1 MLQEALIFFAAAV
14 VCVPLVRRL
23 GFGSVLGYL
32 LGGVVIGPSGLALVG
47 NVTDIMHFA
56 ELGVVFLLFII
67 GLELQPARLWV
78 LRRPIFTLGGL
89 QMVLT
94 TAVLSTIGYL
104 LGLPVSVALVCGL
117 ILALSSTAFVLQML
131 AERHELTTNHGRSA
145 FAILLLQDLAV
156 IPLLALI
163 PLAGNNLDGRWD
175 VGTLVSGSLALSVV
189 LGFVVLGRYVLRPV
203 LRLAAGSGATE
214 IFTATALLVVI
225 GAAVLMEWAG
235 LSMALGTFLAG
246 VLLADSEYRH
256 ALEADIEPFKG
267 LLLGLFF
274 ISVGMSLDLALLG
287 NAPLQIA
294 ALTALLLAGK
304 GVAIYAAGRLYGLA
318 HTVSRSLA
326 LALPQG
332 GEFAFVLFGV
342 AVSAG
347 VIAGELQDLLI
358 VVVTMSMA
366 ITPLLV
372 QLNARLSGGTGKPE
386 RPYDAIQESNPVII
400 AGFGRFGQIVG
411 RILRSCRIPFT
422 ALESS
427 SAQVDVVRAYGNK
440 VFYGDAARL
449 DLLRSAGA
457 DRARLFVL
465 AVEDAEQSVRI
476 VATLKQHFP
485 NLPILARARNRQH
498 ALALMD
504 LGVTDPVRDTFFSG
518 LWLAEET
525 LTQLGIARE
534 QAVDTVAR
542 FAKHDQALLKRQQA
556 VHHDAAKL
564 RQSALE
570 AATELEELLSRDPAD
585 EQRSPD

>member
-1 MLQEALIFFAAAV
+1 
-14 VCVPLVRRL
+14 
-23 GFGSVLGYL
+23 
-32 LGGVVIGPSGLALVG
+32 
-47 NVTDIMHFA
+47 
-56 ELGVVFLLFII
+56 
-67 GLELQPARLWV
+67 
-78 LRRPIFTLGGL
+78 
-89 QMVLT
+89 
-94 TAVLSTIGYL
+94 
-104 LGLPVSVALVCGL
+104 VCGL

-131 AERHELTTNHGRSA
+131 TERHELTTNHGRSA

-163 PLAGNNLDGRWD
+163 PLAGSNLDGHWD
-175 VGTLVSGSLALSVV
+175 VGTLVRGSLALSVV
-189 LGFVVLGRYVLRPV
+189 VGFVVVGRYALRPV

-225 GAAVLMEWAG
+225 GAAALMEWAG

-274 ISVGMSLDLALLG
+274 ISVGMSLNLALLG
-287 NAPLQIA
+287 NAPLQVA
-294 ALTALLLAGK
+294 MLTALLLAGK
-304 GVAIYAAGRLYGLA
+304 GIAIYAAGRLYGLP

-326 LALPQG
+326 FALPQG
-332 GEFAFVLFGV
+332 GEFAFVLFSV
-342 AVSAG
+342 AVTAG
-347 VIAGELQDLLI
+347 LIAGELQDLLI
-358 VVVTMSMA
+358 VVVTVSMA

-372 QLNARLSGGTGKPE
+372 QLNARLSGGAAKPE

-411 RILRSCRIPFT
+411 RILRSRRIPFT

-427 SAQVDVVRAYGNK
+427 SAQVDVVREYGNK

-449 DLLRSAGA
+449 DLLHSAGA

-465 AVEDAEQSVRI
+465 AVEDSEQSVRI
-476 VATLKQHFP
+476 VETLKQHFP

-518 LWLAEET
+518 LRLAEET
-525 LTQLGIARE
+525 LTRLGVARE
-534 QAVDTVAR
+534 QAVDIVAR

-556 VHHDAAKL
+556 VHHDEAKL

-570 AATELEELLSRDPAD
+570 AGRELEELLSRDPAGD
-585 EQRSPD
+585 RRPPD

>member
-1 MLQEALIFFAAAV
+1 MLHEALIFLAAAV
-14 VCVPLVRRL
+14 ICVPLVRRL
-23 GFGSVLGYL
+23 GFGSVLGYM
-32 LGGVVIGPSGLALVG
+32 LGGVAIGPYGLALVG

-78 LRRPIFTLGGL
+78 LRRPIFALGGL

-94 TAVLSTIGYL
+94 TVVLSAIGYL
-104 LGLPVSVALVCGL
+104 LALPVNVALVCGL

-131 AERHELTTNHGRSA
+131 TERHELTTNHGRSA

-163 PLAGNNLDGRWD
+163 PLAGSNLDGHWD
-175 VGTLVSGSLALSVV
+175 VGTLVRGSLALSVV
-189 LGFVVLGRYVLRPV
+189 VGFVVVGRYALRPV

-225 GAAVLMEWAG
+225 GAAALMEWAG

-274 ISVGMSLDLALLG
+274 ISVGMSLNLALLG
-287 NAPLQIA
+287 NAPLQVA
-294 ALTALLLAGK
+294 MLTALLLAGK
-304 GVAIYAAGRLYGLA
+304 GIAIYAAGRLYGLP

-326 LALPQG
+326 FALPQG
-332 GEFAFVLFGV
+332 GEFAFVLFSV
-342 AVSAG
+342 AVTAG
-347 VIAGELQDLLI
+347 LIAGELQDLLI
-358 VVVTMSMA
+358 VVVTVSMA

-372 QLNARLSGGTGKPE
+372 QLNARLSGGAAKPE

-411 RILRSCRIPFT
+411 RILRSRRIPFT

-427 SAQVDVVRAYGNK
+427 SAQVDVVREYGNK

-449 DLLRSAGA
+449 DLLHSAGA

-465 AVEDAEQSVRI
+465 AVEDSEQSVRI
-476 VATLKQHFP
+476 VETLKQHFP

-518 LWLAEET
+518 LRLAEET
-525 LTQLGIARE
+525 LTRLGVARE
-534 QAVDTVAR
+534 QAVDIVAR

-556 VHHDAAKL
+556 VHHDEAKL

-570 AATELEELLSRDPAD
+570 AGRELEELLSRDPAGD
-585 EQRSPD
+585 RRPPD